1 MINLISEVRVK
12 NLQKIIDDKFG
23 GNATNF
29 AREALNLPDDKK
41 PTEVYLYLN
50 KTRKIS
56 EKKAR
61 AIELNLDL
69 PTGYLDKI
77 EESKDDVAL
86 PQNKFKIYQYEA
98 KASMG
103 NGIEV
108 ITPDNVVGYEIFD
121 EKFLSDFRVREENL
135 AIITV
140 IGDSMEPTLRG
151 GGRVVIDTSVK
162 DKMDNKVFA
171 LTTKNHLW
179 VKRLRMT
186 PDGYK
191 WQSDNSA
198 HREFDK
204 SLNEMPTTVRI
215 IGRVIYSLGRPVD

>member
-1 MINLISEVRVK
+1 
-12 NLQKIIDDKFG
+12 
-23 GNATNF
+23 
-29 AREALNLPDDKK
+29 
-41 PTEVYLYLN
+41 
-50 KTRKIS
+50 
-56 EKKAR
+56 
-61 AIELNLDL
+61 
-69 PTGYLDKI
+69 
-77 EESKDDVAL
+77 
-86 PQNKFKIYQYEA
+86 
-98 KASMG
+98 MG

-108 ITPDNVVGYEIFD
+108 ITPDNIIGYEVFD

-140 IGDSMEPTLRG
+140 VGDSMEPTLHG

-162 DKMDNKVFA
+162 TEMDNKVFA

-191 WQSDNSA
+191 WQSDNVS

-204 SLNEMPTTVRI
+204 SLNETPTTVRI
-215 IGRVIYSLGRPVD
+215 IGRVIYSLGRPID

>member
-1 MINLISEVRVK
+1 MTPAELRLNFIKDKIKEYGSQAELARKLNRSAQQIAQWINGKPIGE
-12 NLQKIIDDKFG
+12 KI
-23 GNATNF
+23 
-29 AREALNLPDDKK
+29 ARDIE
-41 PTEVYLYLN
+41 
-50 KTRKIS
+50 
-56 EKKAR
+56 EK
-61 AIELNLDL
+61 LDL
-69 PTGYLDKI
+69 PYGYLDKN
-77 EESKDDVAL
+77 KQQQDDVIL
-86 PQNKFKIYQYEA
+86 PMNKFKIYQYEA

-108 ITPDNVVGYEIFD
+108 ITPDNIIGYEIFD

-140 IGDSMEPTLRG
+140 VGDSMEPTLRG
-151 GGRVVIDTSVK
+151 GGRVVIDTSVITEI
-162 DKMDNKVFA
+162 DNKVFA

-191 WQSDNSA
+191 WQSDNEA

-204 SLNEMPTTVRI
+204 SLNETPTTVRI
-215 IGRVIYSLGRPVD
+215 IGRVIYSLGRPID

>member
-1 MINLISEVRVK
+1 MNKETLNKIRVAHVKELISQHKSQDEFANKIERKSPQISSWLSGVK
-12 NLQKIIDDKFG
+12 NIGEKI
-23 GNATNF
+23 
-29 AREALNLPDDKK
+29 ARDIE
-41 PTEVYLYLN
+41 
-50 KTRKIS
+50 
-56 EKKAR
+56 EK
-61 AIELNLDL
+61 LDL
-69 PTGYLDKI
+69 PYGYLDKN
-77 EESKDDVAL
+77 KQQQDDITL
-86 PQNKFKIYQYEA
+86 PVNKFKIYQYEA

-108 ITPDNVVGYEIFD
+108 ITPDNIIGYEIFD

-140 IGDSMEPTLRG
+140 VGDSMEPTLRD

-162 DKMDNKVFA
+162 TEMDNKVFA

-191 WQSDNSA
+191 WQSDNEV

-204 SLNEMPTTVRI
+204 SLNESPTAVRI

>member
-1 MINLISEVRVK
+1 M
-12 NLQKIIDDKFG
+12 
-23 GNATNF
+23 T
-29 AREALNLPDDKK
+29 
-41 PTEVYLYLN
+41 PTELRLN
-50 KTRKIS
+50 FIKDKIKEYGSQAELARKLNRSAQQITQWINGKPIG
-56 EKKAR
+56 EKIAR
-61 AIELNLDL
+61 DIEEKLDL
-69 PTGYLDKI
+69 PYGYLDKNKQH
-77 EESKDDVAL
+77 KDDIEL
-86 PQNKFKIYQYEA
+86 PQSKFKIYEYEA

-108 ITPDNVVGYEIFD
+108 ITPDNIIGYEIFD
-121 EKFLSDFRVREENL
+121 EKFLTDFRVKAENL
-135 AIITV
+135 AIISV
-140 IGDSMEPTLRG
+140 VGDSMEPTLRG

-162 DKMDNKVFA
+162 TEMDNKVFA

-191 WQSDNSA
+191 WQSDNEV

-204 SLNEMPTTVRI
+204 SLNESPTAVRI

>member
-1 MINLISEVRVK
+1 MKTATEIRTIKIRELVK
-12 NLQKIIDDKFG
+12 NNGGVTKF
-23 GNATNF
+23 A
-29 AREALNLPDDKK
+29 EILNRDQSQISQW
-41 PTEVYLYLN
+41 
-50 KTRKIS
+50 IS
-56 EKKAR
+56 EKKPKGIGSKIAR
-61 AIELNLDL
+61 EIEDKLDL
-69 PTGYLDKI
+69 PRGYLDKI
-77 EESKDDVAL
+77 EESKDDLVL
-86 PQNKFKIYQYEA
+86 PNNKFKIYEYEA

-108 ITPDNVVGYEIFD
+108 VTPDNIIGYEVFD

-162 DKMDNKVFA
+162 TEMDNKVFA

>member
-1 MINLISEVRVK
+1 MLDLISEIRVK

-23 GNATNF
+23 GNATTF
-29 AREALNLPDDKK
+29 AKKALNLPDDKK

-50 KTRKIS
+50 RSRNIS

-61 AIELNLDL
+61 MIELNLNLSAGFLDYDEVLSIDKSL
-69 PTGYLDKI
+69 P
-77 EESKDDVAL
+77 V
-86 PQNKFKIYQYEA
+86 NKFKIYQYEA

-108 ITPDNVVGYEIFD
+108 ITPDNIIGYEVFD

-140 IGDSMEPTLRG
+140 VGDSMEPTLRD

-162 DKMDNKVFA
+162 TEMDNKVFA

-191 WQSDNSA
+191 WQSDNEV

-204 SLNEMPTTVRI
+204 SLNESPTAVRI